1 MTVPMKL
8 SDTEL
13 PVQDRE
19 WIERVLGADE
29 QLLLVQKPM
38 TSLWKPGYAYRMF
51 FALLWNGTLSLAFLG
66 IVSHWNNAA
75 VRLPLLVCLLLLL
88 PFVLVGVGFLIS
100 PWWERSLDRRT
111 VYVLTDK
118 RALVLRPSTFRRR
131 PVARSYPLAHDLIKE
146 VREYG
151 RGCGDIVMEQFWAH
165 GGHCIPLGFLFV
177 QNVRE
182 LEYAIHTHLP
192 DAPPKVQEPETA
204 PPERPTLWSLLPAL
218 VILFFAARELMARL
232 NLAAD
237 PELFKDSNAGGQSL
251 AVILIL
257 SLICYFCI
265 SSLVRKG
272 ICWVKSRKN

>member
-13 PVQDRE
+13 PVQDRA
-19 WIERVLGADE
+19 WVERVLGADE

-51 FALLWNGTLSLAFLG
+51 FALFWNGTLSLAFLG

-88 PFVLVGVGFLIS
+88 PFILVGVGFLIS
-100 PWWERSLDRRT
+100 PWWERELDRRT
-111 VYVLTDK
+111 VYVLTAK

-151 RGCGDIVMEQFWAH
+151 RGCGDIVMEQLWAH
-165 GGHCIPLGFLFV
+165 GAHCIPLGFLFV

-204 PPERPTLWSLLPAL
+204 PPERPSLWSLLPAL

-237 PELFKDSNAGGQSL
+237 PELFKDSNEGGQSL

>member
-1 MTVPMKL
+1 MKL

-13 PVQDRE
+13 PVQDRD
-19 WIERVLGADE
+19 WVERVLGVDE

-51 FALLWNGTLSLAFLG
+51 FALLWNGALVLSYYGLA
-66 IVSHWNNAA
+66 SHWQDAA
-75 VRLPLLVCLLLLL
+75 DRLPILVFSGILL

-100 PWWERSLDRRT
+100 PWWERELDRRT

-151 RGCGDIVMEQFWAH
+151 RGCGDIVMEQFWTH
-165 GGHCIPLGFLFV
+165 GGHCIPSGFLFV

-192 DAPPKVQEPETA
+192 DAPPMVQSDEPA
-204 PPERPTLWSLLPAL
+204 PPERTSLFPLIPATCILLPAG
-218 VILFFAARELMARL
+218 
-232 NLAAD
+232 
-237 PELFKDSNAGGQSL
+237 K
-251 AVILIL
+251 
-257 SLICYFCI
+257 SLIERSELLKNPNTYREALTVVLFLTLICCFCI
-265 SSLVRKG
+265 YSLIRTVLNYL
-272 ICWVKSRKN
+272 KSRREIPRA

>member
-1 MTVPMKL
+1 MKL
-8 SDTEL
+8 CDTEL

-19 WIERVLGADE
+19 WVERVLGVDE

-51 FALLWNGTLSLAFLG
+51 FALLWNGALVLSYYGLA
-66 IVSHWNNAA
+66 SHWQDAA
-75 VRLPLLVCLLLLL
+75 DRLPILVFSVILL

-100 PWWERSLDRRT
+100 PWWERELDRCT

-182 LEYAIHTHLP
+182 LEYVIHTHLP
-192 DAPPKVQEPETA
+192 DAPPKPQEPEAA

-218 VILFFAARELMARL
+218 VILFFAARELMGRL
-232 NLAAD
+232 NLPED
-237 PELFKDSNAGGQSL
+237 PELFKDSNEGGQSP

-257 SLICYFCI
+257 ALVCYFCI

-272 ICWVKSRKN
+272 IRWVKSRKN

>member
-1 MTVPMKL
+1 MKL

-19 WIERVLGADE
+19 WVERELAADE
-29 QLLLVQKPM
+29 RLLLVRKPM
-38 TSLWKPGYAYRMF
+38 IRLWKPGYAYRMF
-51 FALLWNGTLSLAFLG
+51 FAVLWNGALTLAYLG
-66 IVSHWNNAA
+66 MASHWHDEAD
-75 VRLPLLVCLLLLL
+75 RLPLLVCSIILL
-88 PFVLVGVGFLIS
+88 PFVLVGVGLLIS
-100 PWWERSLDRRT
+100 PWWERELDRRT

-118 RALVLRPSTFRRR
+118 RALVLRPSTIRRR
-131 PVARSYPLAHDLIKE
+131 SVVRSYPLAHDLIKE

-151 RGCGDIVMEQFWAH
+151 RGCGDIVMQQLWTH
-165 GGHCIPLGFLFV
+165 GAPCIPLGFLFV

-192 DAPPKVQEPETA
+192 DAPPKLPEPETA
-204 PPERPTLWSLLPAL
+204 PSERPALWSLLPAL
-218 VILFFAARELMARL
+218 VILFFAARALIARL

-237 PELFKDSNAGGQSL
+237 PELFKDSNEGGQSL

-257 SLICYFCI
+257 PLICYFCI

>member
-13 PVQDRE
+13 PVQDRA
-19 WIERVLGADE
+19 WVERVLGADE

-100 PWWERSLDRRT
+100 PWWERALDRRT

-151 RGCGDIVMEQFWAH
+151 RGCGDIVMEQLWAH

-182 LEYAIHTHLP
+182 LEYAITYPFAGCSAQGAGARNSPAGAP
-192 DAPPKVQEPETA
+192 DLVEPASGACHPVFRGKGADGAAQSGRRPGAVQ
-204 PPERPTLWSLLPAL
+204 
-218 VILFFAARELMARL
+218 RL
-232 NLAAD
+232 
-237 PELFKDSNAGGQSL
+237 E
-251 AVILIL
+251 
-257 SLICYFCI
+257 
-265 SSLVRKG
+265 
-272 ICWVKSRKN
+272 

>member
-1 MTVPMKL
+1 MKL
-8 SDTEL
+8 CDTEL

-38 TSLWKPGYAYRMF
+38 TALWKPGYAYRMF
-51 FALLWNGTLSLAFLG
+51 FALLWNGALVLSYYGLA
-66 IVSHWNNAA
+66 SHWHDAA
-75 VRLPLLVCLLLLL
+75 DRLPILVFSGILL

-100 PWWERSLDRRT
+100 PWWERELDRRT

-151 RGCGDIVMEQFWAH
+151 RGCGDIVMEQFRAH
-165 GGHCIPLGFLFV
+165 GGQCIPLGFLFV

-182 LEYAIHTHLP
+182 LEYVIHTHLP
-192 DAPPKVQEPETA
+192 DAPPKPQEPETA
-204 PPERPTLWSLLPAL
+204 PAERPNLWRLLTSLI
-218 VILFFAARELMARL
+218 ILFFAAKGLIERLELLKDPNTYREAQTVV
-232 NLAAD
+232 
-237 PELFKDSNAGGQSL
+237 LFL
-251 AVILIL
+251 T
-257 SLICYFCI
+257 LICCFCFY
-265 SSLVRKG
+265 SLVR
-272 ICWVKSRKN
+272 ICLNYLKSRRGIPPA

>member
-1 MTVPMKL
+1 MKL

-13 PVQDRE
+13 PAQDRA
-19 WIERVLGADE
+19 WVERELEADE
-29 QLLLVQKPM
+29 QLLLVRKPM

-51 FALLWNGTLSLAFLG
+51 FAALWNGTLTLAFLG
-66 IVSHWNNAA
+66 IVSHWNNGG
-75 VRLPLLVCLLLLL
+75 VRLPLLVCSIIML
-88 PFVLVGVGFLIS
+88 PFVLVGVCFLIS
-100 PWWERSLDRRT
+100 PWWERELDRRT

-131 PVARSYPLAHDLIKE
+131 PVVRSYPLAHDLIKE

-151 RGCGDIVMEQFWAH
+151 RGCGDIVMQQYWAH
-165 GGHCIPLGFLFV
+165 GGQCIPLGFLFV

-192 DAPPKVQEPETA
+192 DAPPKVQEPEAA
-204 PPERPTLWSLLPAL
+204 PPERPTLWSMLPAL
-218 VILFFAARELMARL
+218 VILFFAARGLMERL
-232 NLAAD
+232 EPFSD
-237 PELFKDSNAGGQSL
+237 PEVLKDSDVGRNSL

-265 SSLVRKG
+265 SSLIRK
-272 ICWVKSRKN
+272 WRNYRK